1 MTKQQFYPELQH
13 FFHFPSS
20 VSIVSKPEF
29 LDVVSEVANE
39 RLEEDRKLRP
49 ELNDIYPVRMTGNIF
64 DDPRVNEFVEFVG
77 RSAAETLAFQGYAT
91 DNMGMFFTE
100 MWVQEHHKHS
110 LMEQHVH
117 GAGSQM
123 IGFYFLNAP
132 ENCSKAIFH
141 DPRPGKVQTNLPEK
155 DMEVATFGS
164 NMVHFTPAPGMLML
178 ANSWLPHS
186 FSRHASDEPLLFAH
200 FNLGVQFMQ
209 TMSLPKIDYPQAE
222 IV

>member
-1 MTKQQFYPELQH
+1 LAAANVSDQAFNVEHFY
-13 FFHFPSS
+13 HFPST
-20 VSIVSKPEF
+20 VSIVDGLKF
-29 LDVVSEVANE
+29 LDVVSFVA
-39 RLEEDRKLRP
+39 EE
-49 ELNDIYPVRMTGNIF
+49 ELAKTKSQNPNLDDIYPVRMTGNFF
-64 DDPRVNEFVEFVG
+64 DDERVREFADFVAT
-77 RSAAETLAFQGYAT
+77 SAWKVLTHQGYAT
-91 DNMGMFFTE
+91 DSMGMFFTE

-132 ENCSKAIFH
+132 EKCSNALFH

-155 DMEVATFGS
+155 DLSQATIGS
-164 NMVHFTPAPGMLML
+164 NAIHFVPKPGMLLL

-186 FSRHASDEPLLFAH
+186 FSRHASEEPLLFVH
-200 FNLGVQFMQ
+200 FNLGVQFQ
-209 TMSLPKIDYPQAE
+209 QYCAPPPAAE

>member
-1 MTKQQFYPELQH
+1 MNPELQNL
-13 FFHFPSS
+13 FYFPSS
-20 VSIVSKPEF
+20 VSVLKKPKF
-29 LDVVSEVANE
+29 LDVISDVANE

-49 ELNDIYPVRMTGNIF
+49 ELDDVYPVRMTSNFF
-64 DDPRVNEFVEFVG
+64 DDVRIAEFSQFIG
-77 RSAAETLAFQGYAT
+77 QAAWDILTSQGYAT
-91 DNMGMFFTE
+91 DNMGVVFTE

-117 GAGSQM
+117 GAGSQI

-132 ENCSKAIFH
+132 ENCSKVLFH

-155 DMEVATFGS
+155 NPSQASFGS
-164 NMVHFTPAPGMLML
+164 NVINFTPEPGLLMF

-186 FSRHASDEPLLFAH
+186 FGRHASDEPLLFVH

-209 TMSLPKIDYPQAE
+209 TLNLPNMNLSKAE
-222 IV
+222 II